1 MLSHNVR
8 THKSV
13 TPSNSI
19 KEQCLAQALSLLI
32 AIICFLCLPRTAIS
46 AVECQFVLGF
56 ATLRD
61 LIGHEIVGECLENER
76 HGANGDALQQT
87 TGGLLVWRK
96 ADNWTAFTDGYRT
109 WINGPDGLVQ
119 RLNTERFEWE
129 ADYAPGDGIAAP
141 TPTPT
146 PTPIPTP
153 TGSPASDRAALVA
166 FYNATDGPNWDNSSN
181 WLSNEPLSEWFG
193 VSTDASGRV
202 TALNLGSQWNDK
214 RELLYRGNNLSGSIP
229 PAIGNLS
236 NLDQLILSDNNLSGS
251 IPPEIGT
258 LTNLNTLNLSGNA
271 LTGSIPPA
279 IGNLSNL
286 DWLILSDNNLSGSI
300 PPEIGTLTNLN
311 GLFLFDNTLSGS
323 IPPEIG
329 TLTNLNTLNLSGN
342 ALTGSIP
349 PEIGTLT
356 NLNGLVLFDNT
367 LSGSIPPEI
376 GTLTNLNTLNLSGNA
391 LTGSIPPE
399 IGNLSNLDWLSLADN
414 NLSGSIPPVIGNL
427 SNLDW
432 LSLADNNLSGSI
444 PPVIGNLSNLDWLS
458 LADNNLSGS
467 IPPVIG
473 KLTNLNTLN
482 LRGNA
487 LTGSIPPEIGTL
499 TNLNVLN
506 LSGNAL
512 TGSIP
517 PEIGN
522 LSNLDWLSLAD
533 NNLSGSI
540 PPVIGNLSNLD
551 WLNLADNNLTGPIPP
566 EIGNLSNLDWLHLS
580 DNNLTG
586 PIPPE
591 IGKLTNLNGLFLR
604 YNALTG
610 SIPPEIGNLSNLD
623 WLSLADNTLSGPIP
637 PEIGNLS
644 NLNWLTL
651 DNGHCGPPKLR
662 TWLRELRERRLD
674 VLPCIDPRARL
685 LPRALLREDS
695 DGLSLALDADL
706 HDPQEVSVS
715 DSAVVAAEI
724 QNGWLALSPRGRGE
738 AEVTIVPLN
747 GGPPATAK
755 VVVRAAVGTFGIDIV
770 IEQPASDL
778 YADTLTAA
786 ADRWSA
792 VLDGTEWEGR
802 DARKNCERWARDVPV
817 AGGGNELTVWAL
829 RETAPDSLSMTTGW
843 AWSCRRNEGP
853 ETEPSRYYPIAGTV
867 VVNEVY
873 RNAPGNVRLM
883 LHEIGH
889 ILGLAGAFPPATG
902 LVTEDRRYFIGP
914 QAVAA
919 FRKGGGDP
927 DLPGIPLASDR
938 VHWGSGV
945 RDELMASAGSSDGL
959 SVAALADA
967 GYTVDFSKVI
977 PCDTSNN
984 CLIK

>member
-258 LTNLNTLNLSGNA
+258 LTNLNT
-271 LTGSIPPA
+271 
-279 IGNLSNL
+279 
-286 DWLILSDNNLSGSI
+286 
-300 PPEIGTLTNLN
+300 
-311 GLFLFDNTLSGS
+311 
-323 IPPEIG
+323 
-329 TLTNLNTLNLSGN
+329 
-342 ALTGSIP
+342 
-349 PEIGTLT
+349 
-356 NLNGLVLFDNT
+356 
-367 LSGSIPPEI
+367 
-376 GTLTNLNTLNLSGNA
+376 
-391 LTGSIPPE
+391 
-399 IGNLSNLDWLSLADN
+399 
-414 NLSGSIPPVIGNL
+414 
-427 SNLDW
+427 
-432 LSLADNNLSGSI
+432 
-444 PPVIGNLSNLDWLS
+444 
-458 LADNNLSGS
+458 
-467 IPPVIG
+467 
-473 KLTNLNTLN
+473 
-482 LRGNA
+482 
-487 LTGSIPPEIGTL
+487 
-499 TNLNVLN
+499 LN